1 MTAGIGERVARFRKR
16 AADVNGKQMTVQ
28 ALADRCAELGLPLGR
43 LTITKLERG
52 NRQAVTPAEVMVLAV
67 ALEVP
72 PVELIFPVGQSEYV
86 EILPGRKVPALDGLR
101 WFSGELA
108 LDVTEAALTARAP
121 RVGEESAGLLLE
133 EHEAVTGRLAQME
146 ADAAQAADIARR
158 EPGDAGRQNE
168 ASYRVVAAEYFRPA
182 AIQSLRRIRAEMRRR
197 EMILP
202 PVPPG
207 LDLGEEPG
215 YSAVDDPRTWVEDM
229 DGFLPPA
236 GQGDTSPRKPRR
248 RRGSKASGEGAGEP
262 LPPLSPSQDDA
273 GGEHIPVPAALAEL
287 ANAGGWYGNVEDP
300 HDWVEDEDG
309 FLPLPAEQAR
319 GATQIAGQGN
329 APSSRKRRRRG
340 RPKAPEGSQAPA
352 ADASGPL
359 PLLPPSELA
368 WRNRGDDDGSR

>member
-16 AADVNGKQMTVQ
+16 AADANGKQMTVQ

-72 PVELIFPVGQSEYV
+72 PVELIFPVGQSEDV
-86 EILPGRKVPALDGLR
+86 EILPGRKVPPLDGLR

-158 EPGDAGRQNE
+158 EPGDSGRQEE
-168 ASYRVVAAEYFRPA
+168 ASYRVVAAEYFRDA

-202 PVPPG
+202 LVPRG

-215 YSAVDDPRTWVEDM
+215 LAAAETGVGGRYPDVENPGTRVKSDDPSPEQAAATRAEVMYLTVAEAASALRVPKDAVDQLIKAGDLPAVRTAGRHVRI
-229 DGFLPPA
+229 PA
-236 GQGDTSPRKPRR
+236 QAVFDRKSMTRAR
-248 RRGSKASGEGAGEP
+248 
-262 LPPLSPSQDDA
+262 DA
-273 GGEHIPVPAALAEL
+273 GAAP
-287 ANAGGWYGNVEDP
+287 GGRED
-300 HDWVEDEDG
+300 
-309 FLPLPAEQAR
+309 
-319 GATQIAGQGN
+319 
-329 APSSRKRRRRG
+329 S
-340 RPKAPEGSQAPA
+340 
-352 ADASGPL
+352 
-359 PLLPPSELA
+359 
-368 WRNRGDDDGSR
+368 